1 MLLYCVHDTGINIIY
16 VSSVVPAW
24 CVSVIKIKVYI
35 YQNSKVVTYDIN
47 ILWFYAHI
55 RTSIHI
61 HLSSQ
66 YHHNNKASQR
76 ARESWGAGPILG
88 PIHINQ
94 AAGGPHPTHIL
105 ILPIAY
111 LNIPPCVVYKCT
123 TRLGCDTPQDHRV
136 QQKFSRDFLRKIPY
150 NSCLHCADC

>member
-1 MLLYCVHDTGINIIY
+1 MRSQ
-16 VSSVVPAW
+16 VSLHLPKFESRYIRYQY
-24 CVSVIKIKVYI
+24 SVILRT
-35 YQNSKVVTYDIN
+35 Q
-47 ILWFYAHI
+47 
-55 RTSIHI
+55 TSIHI

-105 ILPIAY
+105 PIAY

-136 QQKFSRDFLRKIPY
+136 QRKFSRDFLRKITY